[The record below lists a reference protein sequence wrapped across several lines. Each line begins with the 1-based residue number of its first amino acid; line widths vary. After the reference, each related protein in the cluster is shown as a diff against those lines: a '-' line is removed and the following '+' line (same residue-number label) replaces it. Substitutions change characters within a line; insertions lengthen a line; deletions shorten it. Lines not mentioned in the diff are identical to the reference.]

1 MEKKNR
7 KQKNLPF
14 CVEKDP
20 LGKIGLL
27 TFIEISR
34 CFLNIIVLL
43 HGLLFCHY
51 DQLKLKKH

>member
-1 MEKKNR
+1 MVKKNR

-27 TFIEISR
+27 TFIEIPR
-34 CFLNIIVLL
+34 CFLNIIVLITSRTS
-43 HGLLFCHY
+43 FFAIMTN
-51 DQLKLKKH
+51 